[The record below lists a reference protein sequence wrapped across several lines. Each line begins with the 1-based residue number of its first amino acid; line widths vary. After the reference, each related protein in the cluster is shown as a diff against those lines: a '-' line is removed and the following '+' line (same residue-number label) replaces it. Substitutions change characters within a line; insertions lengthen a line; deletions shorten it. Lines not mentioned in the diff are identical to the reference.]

1 MPICGTCHGGGKLRT
16 VGSYVVREFFP
27 HREKMATNK
36 GTKLKVPNGPA
47 DISAIEDAL
56 AEVAEDLRA
65 IRRKMAEKDMPA
77 VELMTGTFSFYL
89 TEMRQIAK
97 GWMSDLDKQLI
108 ARQANDVRRRKAQQ
122 LADRNKKR

>member
-1 MPICGTCHGGGKLRT
+1 
-16 VGSYVVREFFP
+16 
-27 HREKMATNK
+27 
-36 GTKLKVPNGPA
+36 
-47 DISAIEDAL
+47 
-56 AEVAEDLRA
+56 
-65 IRRKMAEKDMPA
+65 MPA

>member
-1 MPICGTCHGGGKLRT
+1 
-16 VGSYVVREFFP
+16 
-27 HREKMATNK
+27 MATNK
-36 GTKLKVPNGPA
+36 GTKLKVPHGPA